1 MVETERLVGSV
12 KRSGTALRGAAVALA
27 AVALVSAPLYAPVYT
42 LVFLSNLGMYVVLT
56 VSWMLF
62 AGITGYVSLASAVFF
77 GIGVYAAVL
86 WRTSLGFWI
95 AALLGGLLSSAAA
108 AGMGV
113 VTLRLRGAYF
123 SMFTLGAVELATSA
137 TRWAEAHFF
146 GRVGRIV
153 LPVGQETIY
162 YAMLGLL
169 GLLFLTWELV
179 QRSKLGMAL
188 RCIGED
194 EEAAAHIGI
203 PTTRVK
209 VVGFS
214 VSAAFMG
221 CAGAI
226 MATRWTYVD
235 PRIAFNLQLSFI
247 PVLIAVFSGSRR
259 PYGAAL
265 GAVAFVAL
273 EDFLITRLPYHYM
286 LLFGLVMV
294 AVMLYSP
301 GGITALAGRWWE
313 RAVAWS
319 RWEKVG
325 SAK

>member
-1 MVETERLVGSV
+1 MVETKGLVGSLI
-12 KRSGTALRGAAVALA
+12 RSGTTLRTAALVAVAA
-27 AVALVSAPLYAPVYT
+27 ALVGAPWYLPAYS

-62 AGITGYVSLASAVFF
+62 AGTTGYISLASAVFF
-77 GIGVYAAVL
+77 GLGVYAAVL
-86 WRTSLGFWI
+86 WRTSLGFWT
-95 AALLGGLLSSAAA
+95 AVLLGGLISSAAA

-137 TRWAEAHFF
+137 TRWGEAHFF

-153 LPVGQETIY
+153 LPVGQEVIY
-162 YAMLGLL
+162 YAMLALL
-169 GLLFLTWELV
+169 GLLFAAWELV

-214 VSAAFMG
+214 LSAVFMG

-247 PVLIAVFSGSRR
+247 PVLIAVFTGSRR

-265 GAVAFVAL
+265 GAVLFVAL

-301 GGITALAGRWWE
+301 GGVTAFVSRWWE
-313 RAVAWS
+313 QVLAWAGG
-319 RWEKVG
+319 RG
-325 SAK
+325 GR

>member
-1 MVETERLVGSV
+1 MVETKGLAGSLVRSGLALRRAGLALLAVGLVG
-12 KRSGTALRGAAVALA
+12 
-27 AVALVSAPLYAPVYT
+27 APLYLPAYT
-42 LVFLSNLGMYVVLT
+42 LVFLGNLGMYVVLT
-56 VSWMLF
+56 VSWILF
-62 AGITGYVSLASAVFF
+62 AGSTGYVSLASAVFF

-86 WRTSLGFWI
+86 WRTALGFWV
-95 AALLGGLLSSAAA
+95 AALLGGLLSAAVA

-137 TRWAEAHFF
+137 TRWGEAHFF

-162 YAMLGLL
+162 YAMLALVA
-169 GLLFLTWELV
+169 LLFATWELV

-203 PTTRVK
+203 PTTWVK
-209 VVGFS
+209 VAGFCL
-214 VSAAFMG
+214 SAVFMG

-265 GAVAFVAL
+265 GALLFVAL

-301 GGITALAGRWWE
+301 GGVTVLAGRWWE
-313 RAVAWS
+313 QVLAWS
-319 RWEKVG
+319 RQDRTG
-325 SAK
+325 SPR

>member
-1 MVETERLVGSV
+1 VVETKGLVGNLT
-12 KRSGTALRGAAVALA
+12 RSRSTLRTAALVAVAA
-27 AVALVSAPLYAPVYT
+27 ALVGAPGYLPAYS

-56 VSWMLF
+56 VSWILF
-62 AGITGYVSLASAVFF
+62 AGTTGYVSLASAVFF

-86 WRTSLGFWI
+86 WRASLGFWT
-95 AALLGGLLSSAAA
+95 AALLGGLLSGAVA

-137 TRWAEAHFF
+137 TRWGEAHFF

-162 YAMLGLL
+162 YAMLVLVA
-169 GLLFLTWELV
+169 LLFATWELV
-179 QRSKLGMAL
+179 QRSKLGMGL

-194 EEAAAHIGI
+194 EEAAGHIGI
-203 PTTRVK
+203 PTTWVK
-209 VVGFS
+209 VAGFCL
-214 VSAAFMG
+214 SAVFMG
-221 CAGAI
+221 CAGAV

-247 PVLIAVFSGSRR
+247 PVLIAVFTGSRR

-265 GAVAFVAL
+265 GAVLFVAL

-301 GGITALAGRWWE
+301 GGVAVFVSRWWE
-313 RAVAWS
+313 QVLAWGRGERRAVT
-319 RWEKVG
+319 R
-325 SAK
+325 